1 MKALVIGV
9 GAAGN
14 KCAIDLLEHNT
25 IGKDDIVLI
34 NSTLKDVPESYRE
47 KAIEIEG
54 PDGCGQDRSLAKDIV
69 LQAMQKGKLVLDN
82 MMNPDHDKVIIIA
95 SLCGATGSGMVPVI
109 GAYFSKVL
117 SVPVEIIGLVG
128 FEDESARAMRNILEF
143 CQDMDEKFTIQLVK
157 NSAFLKAA
165 NNNRSKAEKLANLE
179 VVKRV
184 NTMLGNY
191 MIDSE
196 QNIDDTDIKKLNNIS
211 GYKTVEFYKLEDKIK
226 SMDQFNSIL
235 KEMLDDS
242 KSIESD
248 GSTLGRLG
256 VIINAQSS
264 SQEFI
269 DRSYSVL
276 KERLGNPYE
285 IYTHIQYSKNAPEFI
300 AVIASGMKMPDEE
313 IKEYYEKYKEMT
325 EAVNKKKDS
334 FFAEIQDLKGNSEDS
349 KFDSFSSGRGY
360 NTEIEASAAEKNKF
374 FASFLKDTEPV
385 TSKKGDNSSNNKG
398 F

>member
-1 MKALVIGV
+1 
-9 GAAGN
+9 
-14 KCAIDLLEHNT
+14 
-25 IGKDDIVLI
+25 
-34 NSTLKDVPESYRE
+34 
-47 KAIEIEG
+47 
-54 PDGCGQDRSLAKDIV
+54 
-69 LQAMQKGKLVLDN
+69 
-82 MMNPDHDKVIIIA
+82 
-95 SLCGATGSGMVPVI
+95 
-109 GAYFSKVL
+109 
-117 SVPVEIIGLVG
+117 
-128 FEDESARAMRNILEF
+128 
-143 CQDMDEKFTIQLVK
+143 
-157 NSAFLKAA
+157 
-165 NNNRSKAEKLANLE
+165 
-179 VVKRV
+179 
-184 NTMLGNY
+184 
-191 MIDSE
+191 
-196 QNIDDTDIKKLNNIS
+196 
-211 GYKTVEFYKLEDKIK
+211 
-226 SMDQFNSIL
+226 
-235 KEMLDDS
+235 MLDDA

-360 NTEIEASAAEKNKF
+360 NTEVEASAAEKNKF